1 MSCWRG
7 SRGAVR
13 HHARNG
19 RPRGHRIGKGLGT
32 SEVFCGAGGRCRQ
45 GARYAHPQIFNQ
57 ISNRFEKNPCTLVK
71 EPEGSSRSSY
81 RPTNCNR
88 MDYSRC
94 DELRPTW
101 VQPRQGL
108 QDRVQDLVKAH
119 TYILCKEPQ
128 HEVAVLLEQAVLSA
142 VASVSFRV
150 C

>member
-1 MSCWRG
+1 MSCCLR
-7 SRGAVR
+7 SYGAVR
-13 HHARNG
+13 HLARNWG
-19 RPRGHRIGKGLGT
+19 IGGIGVAWVWAFLMC
-32 SEVFCGAGGRCRQ
+32 FAGQWSMSSQ
-45 GARYAHPQIFNQ
+45 GAKYPHPQIFSQ
-57 ISNRFEKNPCTLVK
+57 ISNRFEKSSCSRAWGTN
-71 EPEGSSRSSY
+71 GSSRSSC

-88 MDYSRC
+88 VDYSRC

-142 VASVSFRV
+142 VASVSVRA
-150 C
+150 